1 MLYSRRYR
9 AALLDYLL
17 SADESGR
24 GRAYELGRLAVHDNL
39 GLLQILKV
47 HQQAL
52 ESILGSTA
60 SAQYRLRQLRVS
72 QEFLAESLSAFEMTY
87 RGYLDLLQAHPDRP
101 CPRDP

>member
-52 ESILGSTA
+52 DSILESTSTA
-60 SAQYRLRQLRVS
+60 LYRLRQLRAS
-72 QEFLAESLSAFEMTY
+72 QEFLTESLSAFEMTY
-87 RGYLDLLQAHPDRP
+87 RGYLDLLQAHPDGP
-101 CPRDP
+101 SHVNP